1 VSQESSER
9 KRAEDLR
16 KQYRHPVHW
25 RVAIIHDNVGKNE
38 IYHGQTHDLS
48 TSGASIFVDQ
58 NIFLSAEVIM
68 LLAVP
73 PVNAG
78 QRETIIEI
86 HCNMAYTVLDS
97 EHSRFRIGIR
107 FLHFK
112 RNGKQLLEDILSKRM
127 IPQQHIE

>member
-1 VSQESSER
+1 MNQENIDSQKSE
-9 KRAEDLR
+9 KDRAHF
-16 KQYRHPVHW
+16 RHPVHW
-25 RVAIIHDNVGKNE
+25 RVAVIHDNVGKNE

-48 TSGASIFVDQ
+48 ISGASIFVDQ

-73 PVNAG
+73 PTIIG

-86 HCNMAYTVLDS
+86 LCNMVYTVLDS

-107 FLHFK
+107 FVHFK
-112 RNGKQLLEDILSKRM
+112 RNGKELLEEILSKRA
-127 IPQQHIE
+127 IPRPRIE